1 MLDQSCHSL
10 HNHKIQVQ
18 MFLNECKE
26 KSSRRSWYWGLRA
39 RVRTTTEFRVY
50 PNDTETCFSKG
61 RSPWA
66 IVRGELDVHF
76 GMPMNGD
83 DVKLIGV
90 DVCVSLK
97 PV

>member
-26 KSSRRSWYWGLRA
+26 KSSERSWYWGLRA

-50 PNDTETCFSKG
+50 PNDTEYVSQG

-66 IVRGELDVHF
+66 VVRGELDVHF